1 MTPSPEIEG
10 NDNKGNQD
18 EKDKRWIH
26 GDCVGRLGTA
36 RNRIVHNDKDF
47 GGMPMKKT
55 RLDPID
61 RLRYVFSFTIDICF
75 LLASIWMIVWGFL
88 DLFLWKMS
96 VALEVTLWCSG
107 ILMCAISALS
117 LWGTKEDLR
126 DERIEKEYEEKRK
139 GKKDGE

>member
-1 MTPSPEIEG
+1 
-10 NDNKGNQD
+10 
-18 EKDKRWIH
+18 
-26 GDCVGRLGTA
+26 
-36 RNRIVHNDKDF
+36 
-47 GGMPMKKT
+47 MKKT

-75 LLASIWMIVWGFL
+75 LLASIWMVVWGFL

-126 DERIEKEYEEKRK
+126 DERIEKEYEERRKR
-139 GKKDGE
+139 DGE